1 MTVKTIEANGLKIK
15 ITAKHKIPKKIID
28 GVHLLVK
35 KVPLEDEE
43 LYDWEDIKKE
53 LKAKHPEIDYPGRRL
68 MSYSMS
74 QVITQKDMTKR
85 YGISQGSNRAI
96 ENSKK
101 GIGVKQAQKLAKV
114 LGIDYRKL
122 L

>member
-53 LKAKHPEIDYPGRRL
+53 LKAKHPDIDSPGSRL
-68 MSYSMS
+68 MSYRRS
-74 QVITQKDMTKR
+74 QGITQKDIAKR
-85 YGISQGSNRAI
+85 SGLSQGRISEI

>member
-1 MTVKTIEANGLKIK
+1 MTVKTIQANGFKIK

-28 GVHLLVK
+28 GVHLLIK
-35 KVPLEDEE
+35 KVPLEDKE

-53 LKAKHPEIDYPGRRL
+53 LKVKHPDIDSPGSRL
-68 MSYSMS
+68 MSYRMS
-74 QVITQKDMTKR
+74 QGITQKDIAKR
-85 YGISQGSNRAI
+85 SGLSQGRISEI